1 MQCCA
6 CHYHVVMKC
15 APYGPWYT
23 MLDSAEQTSASTMSS
38 RPPMLLVP
46 ALVASSVLVVALQ
59 WNSSFDLVPKLLMLP
74 PVGLVYPCTL
84 AFDFYYLYRIYLRRH
99 MLYASYRTS
108 NGPWPQAR
116 LLQDQTERV
125 WFATLAGFLGWLHP
139 VLGVYLIIDDVTGMN
154 PIAHEQDAAKIHSL
168 VLKKFIRLSCTYLQA
183 AALAIVAYQ
192 TSRLKKEE
200 DNAACQV
207 SHDWQCS
214 ICGASQGQ
222 TLSPKLQSVQQVATA
237 PASPAFARIWAH
249 LTALLT
255 LHLSSAALS
264 AAIVLHF
271 WPVWWMVIP
280 VLTVGHNLYS
290 LYHIS
295 QAVRDP
301 ALRETWPRTRLLFF
315 SNLRISGLAPT
326 ASLSSSYIIVPVVLS
341 DGRDLL
347 LLAQADAR
355 WASVYALQ
363 TFALTALS
371 LLSWWIVKQEVSCI
385 CVSIGHTWK
394 CSQGCETP
402 APIPDTV
409 SVPHLISALGLDIDR
424 TKEGQTVPL

>member
-1 MQCCA
+1 
-6 CHYHVVMKC
+6 
-15 APYGPWYT
+15 
-23 MLDSAEQTSASTMSS
+23 MLHSAEQASASTMSPK
-38 RPPMLLVP
+38 PPMLLVP

-108 NGPWPQAR
+108 NGPWPQAQ
-116 LLQDQTERV
+116 LLQDKTERA

-139 VLGVYLIIDDVTGMN
+139 VLGVYLINDDVTGMDL
-154 PIAHEQDAAKIHSL
+154 IAHEQDAAKIHSL

-200 DNAACQV
+200 DKAACQV

-214 ICGASQGQ
+214 LCGTSQGQ
-222 TLSPKLQSVQQVATA
+222 TLSPKLQSAQQVATA
-237 PASPAFARIWAH
+237 PASPAPARIWTP
-249 LTALLT
+249 LIALLT

-264 AAIVLHF
+264 AATILHF
-271 WPVWWMVIP
+271 WPVWWMVLP

-290 LYHIS
+290 LYHILR
-295 QAVRDP
+295 AARDP
-301 ALRETWPRTRLLFF
+301 ALRETWPWIRLLLF
-315 SNLRISGLAPT
+315 SNLRIAVSVLTPT
-326 ASLSSSYIIVPVVLS
+326 ASLSGIYILAPVVLLK
-341 DGRDLL
+341 GRDLL